1 MLAVLVATAWPPL
14 LRLDRALGEPLAAF
28 GADGG
33 PIRVVA
39 DVLDVAGGRVA
50 TAVVVVACVLLW
62 RRHRPFALWLALSA
76 VGALLLRIAVRE
88 PLDRAR
94 PIWPDAAPLPDT
106 PAFPSGHATTGI
118 AVWVVLGVI
127 LVVGGFPSA
136 ARWLGLLLVVGGV
149 LMGPSRLILGVHWPS
164 DVLGGWLLGA
174 GVACGCAAVVLSA
187 QARARGGSA
196 PPA

>member
-1 MLAVLVATAWPPL
+1 MLAALVATAWPPL

-33 PIRVVA
+33 PIRIAA

-50 TAVVVVACVLLW
+50 TAVAVVACVLLV
-62 RRHRPFALWLALSA
+62 RRHRPLALWLGATAL
-76 VGALLLRIAVRE
+76 GALLLRVAVRE

-94 PIWPDAAPLPDT
+94 PVWPDAAPLPDT

-118 AVWVVLGVI
+118 AVYVVLGVI
-127 LVVGGFPSA
+127 LVVGGFPA
-136 ARWLGLLLVVGGV
+136 AVRWLGWILVVGGV

-164 DVLGGWLLGA
+164 DVLGGWLLA
-174 GVACGCAAVVLSA
+174 SGVALVAAAALSA
-187 QARARGGSA
+187 RARDRGGSA

>member
-1 MLAVLVATAWPPL
+1 MLAALVATAWPPL

-33 PIRVVA
+33 LVRVLA

-50 TAVVVVACVLLW
+50 TAIAVVACVLLW
-62 RRHRPFALWLALSA
+62 RRHRSLALWLGATAL
-76 VGALLLRIAVRE
+76 GALLLRIAVRE

-94 PIWPDAAPLPDT
+94 PVWPDAAPLPDT

-118 AVWVVLGVI
+118 AVYVVLGVI
-127 LVVGGFPSA
+127 LVVGGFPA
-136 ARWLGLLLVVGGV
+136 AVRWLGWILVVGGV

-164 DVLGGWLLGA
+164 DVLGGWLLA
-174 GVACGCAAVVLSA
+174 SGVALVAAAALSA
-187 QARARGGSA
+187 WARGRGGSG